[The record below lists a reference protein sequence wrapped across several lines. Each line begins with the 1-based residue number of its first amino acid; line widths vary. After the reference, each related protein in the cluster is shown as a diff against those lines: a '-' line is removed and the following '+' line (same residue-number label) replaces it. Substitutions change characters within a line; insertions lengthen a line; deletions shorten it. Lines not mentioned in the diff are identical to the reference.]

1 MSTRHDLLI
10 ELGCEELPAR
20 QLAAQVEL
28 LANGLGQRLVQAGL
42 IDSAEAVERMATPRR
57 LAVCFRDVLARQADR
72 RTERRG
78 PPVKAAF
85 SGDGE
90 PTQAALGFAR
100 GLGLAVD
107 QLDRQETEQGAWLVA
122 HIDEPGQALVKLLSD
137 MLEDTVRDMAG
148 ARSMRWADR
157 NDRFLRPVRWLLVL
171 HGDQVLPVSLF
182 GLTADRLTHGH
193 RVHSPGTHSVA
204 SSADYRDVLRAGRV
218 LVDPA
223 ERRERI
229 VEQAEALARA
239 EGLTPDLVDSLVDE
253 NAGLCEW
260 PVAVLGS
267 FDPAFLSVPAEALIS
282 SMQNHQ
288 KCFGLRDQDGKL
300 SNRFIAIANIDSE
313 DVAAMT
319 AGFERVIRPRLSD
332 ARFFWDQD
340 RKQPLAE
347 RATQLDQTLFQ
358 EKLGSIGDKQRRL
371 ASLVRALAPALAA
384 EADQVQRAAELCKC
398 DLTTDM
404 VGEFP
409 ELQGTMGRHYALA
422 SGEREAVACAIE
434 SHYQPRHAGDALPAD
449 PAGRCLAVA
458 DRIDTVLGIFA
469 AGQKP
474 RGSKDPFA
482 LRRAALGIIRILE
495 DSQSELSLDTLLEQA
510 SAVLAER
517 LTIGPTVIAEVRDF
531 LLERLR
537 SHAAEQGIETPV
549 FQAVSAARL
558 GSVADFMARARAVQA
573 FTRNPR
579 AESLISANKRTSNLL
594 KKAEGITIDDVDP
607 DLLTEAQETDL
618 YQALLDI
625 EQQIK
630 PLLARADYDNALET
644 LAWLKDPVDQFF
656 DGVMVMADD
665 PALQANRLALL
676 SRLRGLIADIADL
689 AALGR

>member
-1 MSTRHDLLI
+1 MSARHDLLI

-20 QLAAQVEL
+20 L
-28 LANGLGQRLVQAGL
+28 LASQLDLLADGLGQRLVQAGL
-42 IDSAEAVERMATPRR
+42 MDSVDNAERMATPRR
-57 LAVCFRDVLARQADR
+57 LAVCFKDVLARQADR
-72 RTERRG
+72 RIERRG
-78 PPVKAAF
+78 PPLKAAF
-85 SGDGE
+85 SADGE

-100 GLGLAVD
+100 GLGLEVS
-107 QLDRQETEQGAWLVA
+107 QLDKLETEQGAWLVA
-122 HIDEPGQALVKLLSD
+122 QIEEPGQDLAELLPGL
-137 MLEDTVRDMAG
+137 LEETVRDMAG

-157 NDRFLRPVRWLLVL
+157 SDRFLRPVRWLLVL
-171 HGDQVLPVSLF
+171 HGESVVPVSLF
-182 GLTADRLTHGH
+182 GLSADRLTHGH
-193 RVHSPGTHSVA
+193 RVHSPGEQAVA
-204 SSADYRDVLRAGRV
+204 SSKQYREVLRQGRV

-223 ERRERI
+223 ERRARI
-229 VEQAEALARA
+229 IEQSQALADA
-239 EGLTPDLVDSLVDE
+239 ESLTADLPESLVDE

-260 PVAVLGS
+260 PVAVMGS
-267 FDPAFLSVPAEALIS
+267 FDPAFLEVPAEALIS

-288 KCFGLRDQDGKL
+288 KCFALRDADGQL
-300 SNRFIAIANIDSE
+300 SHRFIAIANIDSD

-319 AGFERVIRPRLSD
+319 AGFERVICPRLSD

-340 RKQPLAE
+340 RKQALAD
-347 RATQLDQTLFQ
+347 RVNQLNDILFQ

-371 ASLVRALAPALAA
+371 AELAGALAA
-384 EADQVQRAAELCKC
+384 AFEADTAQVQRAAELCKC

-409 ELQGTMGRHYALA
+409 ELQGTMGRHYALD
-422 SGEREAVACAIE
+422 SGENPAVATAVE
-434 SHYQPRHAGDALPAD
+434 SHYQPRNAGDALPAD

-458 DRIDTVLGIFA
+458 DRIDTLLGIFA

-482 LRRAALGIIRILE
+482 LRRAALGIVRILE
-495 DSQSELSLDTLLEQA
+495 DSGSSLSLDELLDQA
-510 SAVLAER
+510 AEVLGSQLPVDSAVL
-517 LTIGPTVIAEVRDF
+517 VEVREF

-537 SHAAEQGIETPV
+537 SHAAEQGIETTV
-549 FQAVSAARL
+549 FQAVTAGKM

-579 AESLISANKRTSNLL
+579 AGSLISANKRTSNLL
-594 KKAEGITIDDVDP
+594 KKADDVTIDAVKES
-607 DLLTEAQETDL
+607 LLTEPQEKDL
-618 YQALLDI
+618 FSAMLDI
-625 EQQIK
+625 EQQIA

-665 PALQANRLALL
+665 AALRTNRLALL